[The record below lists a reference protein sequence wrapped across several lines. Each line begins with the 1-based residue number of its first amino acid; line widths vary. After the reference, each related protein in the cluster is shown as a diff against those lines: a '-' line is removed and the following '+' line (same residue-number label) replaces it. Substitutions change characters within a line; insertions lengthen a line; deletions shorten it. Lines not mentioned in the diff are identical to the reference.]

1 LKKGSESSSNQKS
14 QIENQKCFGSLKVCK
29 GEIMAERKEFK
40 VQAKIR
46 VGRGK
51 NDARRTRREGLV
63 PITVYG
69 GGAETV
75 TAVAQA
81 RDLAAILRSESGR
94 NTIFTIEVE
103 GAGTSEVMFHDR
115 QVDPIKGRLIHA
127 DLTRLVKGQK
137 IEVTVPLHL
146 TGEPI
151 GVKEKQGVLEQIIR
165 EIEIKCE
172 PREIPDVLEVDV
184 SNLDVHD
191 VLHVSDIP
199 VSEAIEILTDP
210 EQVIATVGIVKE
222 EELAATTPAEGEEPA
237 EPEVIGKGKK
247 DEEGGEGE

>member
-1 LKKGSESSSNQKS
+1 
-14 QIENQKCFGSLKVCK
+14 
-29 GEIMAERKEFK
+29 MAEKKDYK
-40 VQAKIR
+40 VQAKVR
-46 VGRGK
+46 EGRGK
-51 NDARRTRREGLV
+51 NDARRARREGMV

-75 TAVAQA
+75 AAVAPL
-81 RDLAAILRSESGR
+81 RDLAAILRSEAGR

-103 GAGTSEVMFHDR
+103 GMGESEVMFHDR
-115 QVDPIKGRLIHA
+115 QIDPVKGRLIHA

-165 EIEIKCE
+165 EIQIRCE
-172 PREIPDVLEVDV
+172 PREIPDTLDVDV

-191 VLHVSDIP
+191 LLHVSDIQ

-222 EELAATTPAEGEEPA
+222 EAEAAPATEGEEPA

-247 DEEGGEGE
+247 EEEGEAE

>member
-1 LKKGSESSSNQKS
+1 
-14 QIENQKCFGSLKVCK
+14 
-29 GEIMAERKEFK
+29 MAEKKEF
-40 VQAKIR
+40 R
-46 VGRGK
+46 VKATQREGRGK
-51 NDARRTRREGLV
+51 NDARRVRREGMV

-75 TAVAQA
+75 AAVAQA

-94 NTIFTIEVE
+94 NTIFTIEVDGHGE
-103 GAGTSEVMFHDR
+103 SEVMFHDR
-115 QVDPIKGRLIHA
+115 QIDPVKGRLIHA

-146 TGEPI
+146 VGEPI

-165 EIEIKCE
+165 EIEIRCE
-172 PREIPDVLEVDV
+172 PREIPDTLEVDV

-191 VLHVSDIP
+191 TLHVSDIK
-199 VSEAIEILTDP
+199 VSEAVEILTDP

-222 EELAATTPAEGEEPA
+222 EVAPAPAVEGEEPA

-247 DEEGGEGE
+247 EEEGEGEGE

>member
-1 LKKGSESSSNQKS
+1 
-14 QIENQKCFGSLKVCK
+14 
-29 GEIMAERKEFK
+29 MAEKKEYK
-40 VQAKIR
+40 VQAR
-46 VGRGK
+46 RRSGRGK
-51 NDARRTRREGLV
+51 NDARRARRDGMV

-69 GGAETV
+69 GGGETV
-75 TAVAQA
+75 TAGAPL
-81 RDLAAILRSESGR
+81 RELAAILRSGSGR
-94 NTIFTIEVE
+94 NTIFTIEVD
-103 GAGTSEVMFHDR
+103 GGGTSEVMFHDR
-115 QVDPIKGRLIHA
+115 QIDPIKGRLIHA

-172 PREIPDVLEVDV
+172 PRDIPDAIDVDV
-184 SNLDVHD
+184 SYLDVHD

-199 VSEAIEILTDP
+199 VGEGVEILTDA

-222 EELAATTPAEGEEPA
+222 EAAPAVPAEGEEPA

-247 DEEGGEGE
+247 EEEEGEAS

>member
-1 LKKGSESSSNQKS
+1 
-14 QIENQKCFGSLKVCK
+14 
-29 GEIMAERKEFK
+29 MAEKKEYK
-40 VQAKIR
+40 VQATLR

-51 NDARRTRREGLV
+51 NDARRARRDGMV

-75 TAVAQA
+75 AAVAPL

-94 NTIFTIEVE
+94 NTIFTVEVD
-103 GAGTSEVMFHDR
+103 GVGTSEVMFHDR
-115 QVDPIKGRLIHA
+115 QIDPIKGRLIHA

-146 TGEPI
+146 TGEPV
-151 GVKEKQGVLEQIIR
+151 GVREKQGVLEQIIR

-172 PREIPDVLEVDV
+172 PREIPDALEVDV
-184 SNLDVHD
+184 TNLDVHD

-199 VSEAIEILTDP
+199 VAAGIEILTDG
-210 EQVIATVGIVKE
+210 EIVIATVGIVKE
-222 EELAATTPAEGEEPA
+222 EEVAATPGEGEEPA

-247 DEEGGEGE
+247 EEEGEE